1 MAYRPIDEIDSK
13 VAIALGKR
21 VLEIAN
27 GFSV

>member
-1 MAYRPIDEIDSK
+1 MASRPIDEIDSK

-27 GFSV
+27 GLV